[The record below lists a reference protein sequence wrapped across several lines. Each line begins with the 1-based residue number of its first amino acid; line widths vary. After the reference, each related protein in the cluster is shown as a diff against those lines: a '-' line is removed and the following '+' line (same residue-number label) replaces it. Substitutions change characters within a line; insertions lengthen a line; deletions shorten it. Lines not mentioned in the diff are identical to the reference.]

1 MEAVRQLSDV
11 VGKVAACRALVVPRG
26 SFYRW
31 STPKPVPGS
40 RPRFGR
46 ALGGGER
53 NRVVG
58 VLHSPEFVD
67 RSPWSVYAALLD
79 VGVYLCS
86 VSTMY
91 RLLREAGE
99 VRERRSQLVHPRY
112 RKPELL
118 ARGPNEVWTWDI
130 TKLRGPVKWTYYYLY
145 VMLDLFSR
153 YVVGWLVAGRQTAS
167 LARRFIAESC
177 ERQGIEEGEL
187 TIHADRGGPM
197 QAKTTAQLLADLGI
211 VHSHSRPHVSN
222 DNPFSE
228 AQFKTLKYRPE
239 FPGRFGSQEDA
250 VLFCRPFFRWYNEEH
265 YHSGIA
271 WLTPASVHYGKA
283 DEILSKRKEVLEKA
297 WATHPERFVRGMP
310 QPRQLPEAVWI
321 NPPPQTETPPGRCS
335 LISHEEV
342 SQTH

>member
-1 MEAVRQLSDV
+1 MEAVVELSGV
-11 VGKVAACRALVVPRG
+11 VGKAEACRALAVSRA

-31 STPKPVPGS
+31 CAPKPAQGS
-40 RPRFGR
+40 LPRSLRALSEEERGRVRGVLRAPRF
-46 ALGGGER
+46 
-53 NRVVG
+53 
-58 VLHSPEFVD
+58 VD
-67 RSPWSVYAALLD
+67 LSPWSVYAALLD

-91 RLLREAGE
+91 RLLREEGE
-99 VRERRSQLVHPRY
+99 VRERRNQLTHPRY
-112 RKPELL
+112 EKPELL

-145 VMLDLFSR
+145 VILDIFSR
-153 YVVGWLVAGRQTAS
+153 YVVGWLVAGGQTAS
-167 LARRFIAESC
+167 LAKRFIDEC
-177 ERQGIEEGEL
+177 CRRQEIEEGQL

-197 QAKTTAQLLADLGI
+197 KAKTTAQLLADLGI

-265 YHSGIA
+265 YHSGIG
-271 WLTPASVHYGKA
+271 WLTPASVHYGQA
-283 DEILSKRKEVLEKA
+283 DEIRLKRKEVLKKA
-297 WATHPERFVRGMP
+297 CATHPERFVRGIP
-310 QPRQLPEAVWI
+310 EPPKLPEAVWI
-321 NPPPQTETPPGRCS
+321 NPPLEKETKPDVAP
-335 LISHEEV
+335 
-342 SQTH
+342 